1 MNLTTILLAFF
12 FVLGVV
18 IVVHE
23 SGHFLVAKAVGVYV
37 KTFSVGFGPKLLKRR
52 VGETEY
58 AISAVP
64 FGGYVKMA
72 GEGVMEQVQDAG
84 TGEVAADG
92 ELIPEER
99 FFSSKS
105 TLQRLA
111 IVTAGPAMNLVL
123 ALVVVIGLVYTHGLQ
138 VTPITTLGTVDEN
151 GPAATAGLAPGDRIV
166 SVAGEPSLSWEE
178 MLIRLTDEAA
188 AGRTPVPIVYER
200 DGTRATAQITP
211 TRDPEGSDL
220 WIVGMRYRP
229 DARVGKVKKGGPAD
243 LAGLREGDVIVAVN
257 GEPVTD
263 FDAIAQVIHKS
274 IGQPVQLAWE
284 RAGQQFTASVVP
296 EKAEVP
302 VDYDNVE
309 TFGRIYFEQYRE
321 NRKVGMARAVQEG
334 GLRTWSMISGTVDY
348 LFSRIQQLITKGKTS
363 ADAVSGPIGIARMA
377 GEMAMW
383 GFDRLLWFLSI
394 LSVNLFLLNL
404 LPIPVLDGG
413 HAMFIVY
420 EMLSRRRVNQR
431 VQTIAT
437 QVGFVLLLL
446 FMVFVLARDVMN
458 LAS

>member
-1 MNLTTILLAFF
+1 
-12 FVLGVV
+12 
-18 IVVHE
+18 
-23 SGHFLVAKAVGVYV
+23 
-37 KTFSVGFGPKLLKRR
+37 
-52 VGETEY
+52 
-58 AISAVP
+58 
-64 FGGYVKMA
+64 
-72 GEGVMEQVQDAG
+72 
-84 TGEVAADG
+84 
-92 ELIPEER
+92 
-99 FFSSKS
+99 
-105 TLQRLA
+105 
-111 IVTAGPAMNLVL
+111 MNLVL
-123 ALVVVIGLVYTHGLQ
+123 ALVVVIGLVYAHGLQ
-138 VTPITTLGTVDEN
+138 VTPITTLGTVEAD
-151 GPAATAGLAPGDRIV
+151 GPAAAAGLAPGDRIV
-166 SVAGEPSLSWEE
+166 SVAGEPALSWEE
-178 MLIRLTDEAA
+178 LLIRMTDEAA
-188 AGRTPVPIVYER
+188 AGRTPVPLVYER
-200 DGTRATAQITP
+200 EGQRQTAQIVP
-211 TRDPEGSDL
+211 VRDPEGSDL

-257 GEPVTD
+257 GEPVND

-274 IGQPVQLAWE
+274 IGQPVELAWE
-284 RAGQQFTASVVP
+284 RGGQRFHASVVP

-309 TFGRIYFEQYRE
+309 TFGRIYFEQFRE
-321 NRKVGMARAVQEG
+321 SRKVGLARAVQEG
-334 GLRTWSMISGTVDY
+334 SLRTWAMISGTVDY
-348 LFSRIQQLITKGKTS
+348 LFSRIQQLVTKGRTS

-377 GEMAMW
+377 GEMAQW

-458 LAS
+458 LAG